1 MDTQTRFIQIRAVL
15 GVPQSSSK
23 LGQNKVKKEKHFETL
38 TNKFLERGYPVE
50 VVDDNLKKGLALD
63 RTYPSQ
69 AVPVPTGT
77 PKPRCMPTFIVTYN
91 PHNPPLKKWLSN
103 TFHILQAD
111 PNMAKI
117 YNKPPAVTFRQPRS
131 VNFFLSEVGSEVFL
145 SRIVMICFHLDA
157 TNTIIPG

>member
-77 PKPRCMPTFIVTYN
+77 KVYANIYCHLQPTQPSFE
-91 PHNPPLKKWLSN
+91 K
-103 TFHILQAD
+103 
-111 PNMAKI
+111 MAEQ
-117 YNKPPAVTFRQPRS
+117 YFPYPS
-131 VNFFLSEVGSEVFL
+131 
-145 SRIVMICFHLDA
+145 SRPQH
-157 TNTIIPG
+157 G